1 METSSF
7 PVLVVDNFDPWRHL
21 VSATLQ
27 RLADLRLAGQAED
40 VLERIQKATEL
51 GLPEISAAKLS

>member
-1 METSSF
+1 
-7 PVLVVDNFDPWRHL
+7 VVDNFDPWRHL

-40 VLERIQKATEL
+40 VLERIQKATKL